1 MATIQPSR
9 PDLGEFFSS
18 LLDVSVQTRHRAW
31 RCSRPYIIAFDV
43 LTRPLSAFQP
53 LVAFTVLRILG
64 EADARGVPGR
74 VGAIV
79 RREGLYLSALSDW
92 RLRRTIARNI
102 RQEVAKVG
110 IVAHEILDAES
121 HSWRISPS
129 RREASSRNSLQARS
143 TTARSLLM

>member
-1 MATIQPSR
+1 MFQAVHHCVRR
-9 PDLGEFFSS
+9 PDK
-18 LLDVSVQTRHRAW
+18 A
-31 RCSRPYIIAFDV
+31 
-43 LTRPLSAFQP
+43 LSAFQP

-64 EADARGVPGR
+64 EADRAAGVPGR

-79 RREGLYLSALSDW
+79 RREGLSALSDW

-129 RREASSRNSLQARS
+129 RREASSRNSLHARS